1 MIKESFIYNGKV
13 IHKRFKPKKHFFK
26 YNVFSLFLDLSE
38 IKEIDKRISFFSYN
52 KFNLISF
59 YEKDHGERNGSSLSA
74 WVKSNLKKTGIKNNN
89 IKIKLLCYP
98 RIFGYVFNP
107 LSIFFVYNKN
117 LSLIAILYEVKNTFG
132 EQHTY
137 VFKTSLRKKKIENKC
152 EKKFYVSPFM
162 DLSSKYFFK
171 ILEPQRK
178 LSVVIN
184 QIDKQGKLLYASQD
198 GVRSKLTAKNLIFSY
213 FRHPLMTFKIISAIH
228 FEALRLWLKGTKLIK
243 KEKNIKNNIT
253 IEKNDI
259 EFYR

>member
-59 YEKDHGERNGSSLSA
+59 YEKDHGQRDGSSLSS
-74 WVKSNLKKTGIKNNN
+74 WVKYNLKKTGIKNNN

-107 LSIFFVYNKN
+107 LSIFFVYDKN
-117 LSLIAILYEVKNTFG
+117 SSLIAILYEVKNTFG

-137 VFKTSLRKKKIENKC
+137 VFKASLRKKKIENKC

-171 ILEPQRK
+171 IYEPQKK

-198 GVRSKLTAKNLIFSY
+198 GVRSQFTAKNLVFSY
-213 FRHPLMTFKIISAIH
+213 IRHPLMTFKIISAIH
-228 FEALRLWLKGTKLIK
+228 FEALRLWLKGIKLMK

-253 IEKNDI
+253 IET
-259 EFYR
+259 